1 MKVSKIAAI
10 GMTVKKFDKDEIIVT
25 LAALQKRSCQL
36 NRGTVGKCVDCS
48 FRDICVDVTNITE
61 KEMALIK
68 LE

>member
-25 LAALQKRSCQL
+25 LSALQKRACQL

-48 FRDICVDVTNITE
+48 FRDICVDVTNIIE

-68 LE
+68 PE